1 MQKQGKED
9 SLPWEPYDGR
19 FCSDSLPVHLDSPLS
34 YLEYL
39 SGKRTPIRRHNR
51 YYAYSGDEI
60 RPHSVVIEG
69 TNNTLL

>member
-39 SGKRTPIRRHNR
+39 SGKRIPIRRRNR
-51 YYAYSGDEI
+51 
-60 RPHSVVIEG
+60 
-69 TNNTLL
+69 